1 MKTFKTAI
9 AILGLAFIS
18 INISAQAPINAAQ
31 LAKEQT
37 EMVKKNVDK
46 VTPDQQNKILPIEQ
60 EFANNMQSAR
70 NKSKADTAEMNK
82 RTFKLCKSR
91 DAKIKTVLTASQY
104 SQYLDMEKG
113 WSCKL
118 NCTK

>member
-1 MKTFKTAI
+1 MKTLKTTI
-9 AILGLAFIS
+9 AIIGLAFIS
-18 INISAQAPINAAQ
+18 INVSAQAPINATQ
-31 LAKEQT
+31 LAQQQT
-37 EMVKKNVDK
+37 DMIKKNVDK

-70 NKSKADTAEMNK
+70 NKSKADTVEMNK
-82 RTFKLCKSR
+82 RTLKLCKSR
-91 DAKIKTVLTASQY
+91 DAKIKTVLTSNQY